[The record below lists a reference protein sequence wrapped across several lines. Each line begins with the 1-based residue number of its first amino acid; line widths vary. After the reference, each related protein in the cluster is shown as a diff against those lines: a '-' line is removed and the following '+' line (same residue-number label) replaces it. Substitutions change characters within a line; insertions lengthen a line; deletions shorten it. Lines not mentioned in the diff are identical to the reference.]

1 MIFAIGFSM
10 IGLFL
15 LSMSLGIYKPAAW
28 NEFTKK
34 KVKTL
39 KIITFI
45 GFIGMS
51 LNVVSRIM

>member
-1 MIFAIGFSM
+1 MILVIGFTL

-15 LSMSLGIYKPAAW
+15 LSMALGIYKPAAW
-28 NEFTKK
+28 NEFTEKK
-34 KVKTL
+34 IKTL
-39 KIITFI
+39 KVITFV

>member
-1 MIFAIGFSM
+1 M

-28 NEFTKK
+28 NEFTEK

-51 LNVVSRIM
+51 LNVVSRII